1 MGTHYFIDHHYENDG
16 GSIRSCVYR
25 FGRVIMSNG
34 RLSFLRTVLKPL
46 GLSDNA
52 IDKTIDFISD
62 LLFEKEAEASS
73 TEYPYH
79 LVDEFI
85 SPAELNFFFNL
96 KTVVGD
102 EAHIFSKVKLSDL
115 FYAKTGDY
123 GKNRSYTNRIDRKHV
138 DFLLCDSK
146 TLKPILGI
154 ELDDKSHQRA
164 DRQER
169 DDFVNHIF
177 QAANLPLM
185 HVPVQRG
192 YLQSDL
198 KTKLATFISGTQNAN
213 EKSTQVQ
220 DLAPRCPKC
229 GNEMIL
235 RTAKRGDNQGGKF
248 WGCSKYP
255 ECRGIINV
263 EVKNA

>member
-1 MGTHYFIDHHYENDG
+1 
-16 GSIRSCVYR
+16 
-25 FGRVIMSNG
+25 MSNG
-34 RLSFLRTVLKPL
+34 TLSFLRTVLKPL
-46 GLSDNA
+46 GLSDRA

-62 LLFEKEAEASS
+62 LLFEKDEKPSS
-73 TEYPYH
+73 IEYPY
-79 LVDEFI
+79 LLLDEFI

-96 KTVVGD
+96 KAVAGD
-102 EAHIFSKVKLSDL
+102 SAHIFSKVKLSDL

-146 TLKPILGI
+146 TLKPVLGI

-169 DDFVNHIF
+169 DDFVNHVF
-177 QAANLPLM
+177 AAAGLPFM
-185 HVPVQRG
+185 HISVQRG
-192 YLQSDL
+192 YSQTDL
-198 KTKLATFISGTQNAN
+198 RAELATFISGTKNAN
-213 EKSTQVQ
+213 EKPAQIQ
-220 DLAPRCPKC
+220 DSAPRCPKC

-255 ECRGIINV
+255 DCRGILEFQRV
-263 EVKNA
+263 EE

>member
-1 MGTHYFIDHHYENDG
+1 MPNEKFSILRAPLKFI
-16 GSIRSCVYR
+16 
-25 FGRVIMSNG
+25 
-34 RLSFLRTVLKPL
+34 
-46 GLSDNA
+46 GLSDEA

-62 LLFEKEAEASS
+62 LLFEKDEKS
-73 TEYPYH
+73 TEVEYPYH

-96 KTVVGD
+96 KAVAGD
-102 EAHIFSKVKLSDL
+102 SAHIFSKVKLSDL

-138 DFLLCDSK
+138 DFLVCDSK

-169 DDFVNHIF
+169 DDFVNHVF
-177 QAANLPLM
+177 AAAKLPLI
-185 HVPVQRG
+185 HVPVQHQ
-192 YLQSDL
+192 YSQSEL
-198 KTKLATFISGTQNAN
+198 RNKFAAYVSG
-213 EKSTQVQ
+213 KQVQ
-220 DLAPRCPKC
+220 VEEPMQAPESSPRCPKC
-229 GNEMIL
+229 GSEMVL

-255 ECRGIINV
+255 GCWGILNLDGS
-263 EVKNA
+263 